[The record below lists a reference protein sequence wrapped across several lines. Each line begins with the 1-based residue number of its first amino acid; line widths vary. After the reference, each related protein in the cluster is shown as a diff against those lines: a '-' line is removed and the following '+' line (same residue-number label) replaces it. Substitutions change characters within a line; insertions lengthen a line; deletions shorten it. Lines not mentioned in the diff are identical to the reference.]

1 MIPAVSETYSI
12 LEYTPTKQP
21 GLTYALDLE
30 NGRIAGKVDTTEA
43 LKQAIFLIL
52 STERY
57 KYLMYSWNYGIELT
71 ELIGAHPDVVLA
83 ELERIITEAL
93 LQDDRILALSNF
105 DFEVNKSAI
114 HVTFCVSSIYG
125 TFDTETEVTI

>member
-1 MIPAVSETYSI
+1 MIPSVSETYSI

-30 NGRIAGKVDTTEA
+30 RGRVVGKTDTTEA

-93 LQDDRILALSNF
+93 LQDDRILTLSDF
-105 DFEVNKSAI
+105 DFEVNKNTI

-125 TFDTETEVTI
+125 TFETETEVTI

>member
-1 MIPAVSETYSI
+1 MLPSVSETYSI
-12 LEYTPTKQP
+12 LEYTPTQQP
-21 GLTYALDLE
+21 GLTYAIDLTQ
-30 NGRIAGKVDTTEA
+30 GRVVGKVDTVEA

-57 KYLMYSWNYGIELT
+57 KYLMYSWNYGVELT

-93 LQDDRILALSNF
+93 LQDDRILEVNNF
-105 DFEVNKSAI
+105 EFEVNRDKI
-114 HVTFCVSSIYG
+114 HATFSVGSIYG
-125 TFDTETEVTI
+125 TFETETEVTI